1 MVVVGLAQSEDL
13 SAVRSALSQAGL
25 SPDDLESVGPD
36 DAAQN
41 LARGQSASGIITSDK
56 GMTVPGISGV
66 GGSGAFFY
74 DENLVDRLGDLGIP
88 EKEMDNYL
96 EAIERGKTVVA
107 CFVKP
112 DDADI
117 AAKFTAAFT
126 AANLANVRQY

>member
-1 MVVVGLAQSEDL
+1 MVVVGLSQTEDL
-13 SAVRSALSQAGL
+13 SAVRTALSQAGL
-25 SPDDLESVGPD
+25 PPDDLESVGPD

-41 LARGQSASGIITSDK
+41 LARGQTSSGIITTDR
-56 GMTVPGISGV
+56 GAHVPGIDGDENPT
-66 GGSGAFFY
+66 FFY
-74 DENLVDRLGDLGIP
+74 DENLVDRLGDFGIP

-112 DDADI
+112 DNAET
-117 AAKFTAAFT
+117 ATKFSAAFS